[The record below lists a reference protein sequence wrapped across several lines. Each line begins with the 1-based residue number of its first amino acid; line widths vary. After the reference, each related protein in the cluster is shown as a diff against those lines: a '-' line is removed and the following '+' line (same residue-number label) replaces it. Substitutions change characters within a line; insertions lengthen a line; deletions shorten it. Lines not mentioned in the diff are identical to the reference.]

1 MTDKTNI
8 YTHMQAAV
16 DIVATSDH
24 PTNKIA
30 ATIAGDGWALS
41 HVNHWPP
48 IIAEKIGRETDIGNS
63 SGTIHAET
71 ACIIEAGQQGHK
83 TDGASV
89 FITDPPCP
97 NCMKNLAEAGIAKL
111 YTDHKGFDKDWACR
125 RGDDFENMSMRIAA
139 KAGIDV
145 FVIYRKDRRFE
156 VISRHAPG
164 YKPSNENPVAI
175 RHCEEV
181 QPTKQSI
188 ESFWIASLSL
198 AITAYADEPFAIAL
212 ATDAAGQF
220 FSILANCH
228 PTIGYT
234 SQTLE
239 HPDNKYSYILEPLNR
254 LLMNAPRYGL
264 HLDPAHI
271 YSSRVPTSRELVN
284 MIGAGLN
291 QIQIGNINKSRDE
304 YGTRALKQLTDA
316 EILTVSH
323 R

>member
-1 MTDKTNI
+1 MPKNI
-8 YTHMQAAV
+8 YAHMQTAV
-16 DIVATSDH
+16 DIVTTSDH

-30 ATIAGDGWALS
+30 ATIAGENWALS
-41 HVNHWPP
+41 CVNHWPP
-48 IIAEKIGRETDIGNS
+48 VIAEKIGRKADIGNS

-71 ACIIEAGQQGHK
+71 ALIIEAGQQGHK
-83 TDGASV
+83 TNGASV

-111 YTDHKGFDKDWACR
+111 YIDHKGFDKDWAKR
-125 RGDDFENMSMRIAA
+125 RGDDFENMSMRIAER
-139 KAGIDV
+139 AGIDV

-164 YKPSNENPVAI
+164 YKPSNENPVKI
-175 RHCEEV
+175 RHCEEA

-188 ESFWIASLSL
+188 EAFWIASLSL
-198 AITAYADEPFAIAL
+198 AMTQHRDEPFALTL
-212 ATDAAGQF
+212 ATDKDGQC
-220 FSILANCH
+220 FSIITNCH

-264 HLDPAHI
+264 HIDPAHI
-271 YSSRVPTSRELVN
+271 YSSRVPSARELVN
-284 MIGAGLN
+284 MIGANLT
-291 QIQIGNINKSRDE
+291 QIQIGDTSTSRDE
-304 YGTRALKQLTDA
+304 WGPKALEQLLKTN
-316 EILTVSH
+316 ILTTKS
-323 R
+323 